1 MPATSTSTPSNAA
14 RCQHRTAAG
23 RQCRSLADDPSSGF
37 CPHHAAQV
45 RDIDFREVLTRN
57 ALGFQRSQGINN
69 SLGVLYKLLAEGRIS
84 PRRAS
89 VLAHISN
96 LLLRTLP
103 AIDYDNRHFGYDDD
117 EPEGSDS
124 EVEDNDSEV
133 EDPDAVAEETSD
145 QPATRPPAKS
155 VPPGKEPLPATA
167 QEFAAAVLSHTPGK
181 R

>member
-1 MPATSTSTPSNAA
+1 MPAKTTNTPSNAS

-45 RDIDFREVLTRN
+45 RDIDFREDLTRN

-89 VLAHISN
+89 VLAHISS

-103 AIDYDNRHFGYDDD
+103 AIDYDNARFGDDD
-117 EPEGSDS
+117 EIAEDS
-124 EVEDNDSEV
+124 HEEVADNDEGA
-133 EDPDAVAEETSD
+133 EEETSD
-145 QPATRPPAKS
+145 QATARPAAQS
-155 VPPGKEPLPATA
+155 IAPGKEPLPATA
-167 QEFAAAVLSHTPGK
+167 EEFADAVLSRTPS
-181 R
+181 